1 VATESC
7 PHYLAFDKDTDRGVQ
22 GKVNPPLRGRDHIE
36 ALWQRLT
43 DGTVDV
49 MGSDHCP
56 YTKAVKGDEL
66 WAARAGISAGSAMI
80 LPVLLTEGVNRG
92 RLTMS
97 DVVRLTS
104 YRAARLF
111 GLHPRKGALE
121 AGSDADLVVVDLE
134 REVKVDLPALNSA
147 VDFSPYEG
155 YVARGWAATTIA
167 GRAGRLRGGRGRRRP
182 HAGKIS
188 RGGIAR
194 VVRARL
200 VMLRFGVM
208 LRPGHF
214 PFSHMLTCMRVAED
228 AGFEFMWFGDSHL
241 IWQEVSPY
249 LTAAASATRLTV
261 GPLVSNPVTRHPT
274 VMASMMATIAQ
285 LYDGR
290 AVLGVGRGDSAVRTL
305 GLPPMPVA
313 HVPRVG
319 PHDSQ
324 PLPRRQG
331 GLPGDD
337 GALPWLTHT
346 VPVWVA
352 GYGPRVMELA
362 GAESDGLILQ
372 LASPSVVEWSVGHAR
387 KGRAAAG
394 KAMGGIR
401 GARRGPDRISPRTA
415 STPCRAFAA
424 FRPRCRITS
433 RDLLRHYAPSDL
445 PADLVEGMDRVG
457 GYDYQQ
463 HGQPDAPHVR
473 AVTDAMAERLTLV
486 GTAAQVRDKIK
497 KLEAAGVTQVCLY
510 LSIVEPDRHFSTLE
524 TYGREIIPA
533 FR

>member
-1 VATESC
+1 
-7 PHYLAFDKDTDRGVQ
+7 
-22 GKVNPPLRGRDHIE
+22 
-36 ALWQRLT
+36 
-43 DGTVDV
+43 
-49 MGSDHCP
+49 
-56 YTKAVKGDEL
+56 
-66 WAARAGISAGSAMI
+66 
-80 LPVLLTEGVNRG
+80 
-92 RLTMS
+92 
-97 DVVRLTS
+97 
-104 YRAARLF
+104 
-111 GLHPRKGALE
+111 
-121 AGSDADLVVVDLE
+121 
-134 REVKVDLPALNSA
+134 
-147 VDFSPYEG
+147 
-155 YVARGWAATTIA
+155 
-167 GRAGRLRGGRGRRRP
+167 
-182 HAGKIS
+182 
-188 RGGIAR
+188 
-194 VVRARL
+194 
-200 VMLRFGVM
+200 MLKFGVM

-228 AGFEFMWFGDSHL
+228 AGFGFMWFGDSHL

-249 LTAAASATRLTV
+249 LTAAASTTRLTV

-285 LYDGR
+285 LFDGR

-313 HVPRVG
+313 QFREAVRMIRSLCRGDKV
-319 PHDSQ
+319 DY
-324 PLPRRQG
+324 QG
-331 GLPGDD
+331 TTVHF
-337 GALPWLTHT
+337 PWLTHT

-394 KAMGGIR
+394 KPWEGFEVLAGAPTYISEDREHALSRVR
-401 GARRGPDRISPRTA
+401 GFPATVSNHV
-415 STPCRAFAA
+415 
-424 FRPRCRITS
+424 

-486 GTAAQVRDKIK
+486 GTAAQVRDKIEE
-497 KLEAAGVTQVCLY
+497 LEAAGVTQVCLY
-510 LSIVEPDRHFSTLE
+510 LVDRGARPALLDAGDLRAGDHPGVSLMAPVRARHTPFRRSAVMTPRLLALLVAVVLACSSAGGLRPGERAQRRQVRSALHATTRTRARSTRCG
-524 TYGREIIPA
+524 GRSTTSTS
-533 FR
+533 RSST